1 MGRIIIQ
8 DGNGIVRIGQI
19 PQWERR
25 KIWKILQERKDALC
39 PERQQETK
47 EKFSAKGLTIWIR

>member
-19 PQWERR
+19 PQWKRH

-39 PERQQETK
+39 PERQ
-47 EKFSAKGLTIWIR
+47 